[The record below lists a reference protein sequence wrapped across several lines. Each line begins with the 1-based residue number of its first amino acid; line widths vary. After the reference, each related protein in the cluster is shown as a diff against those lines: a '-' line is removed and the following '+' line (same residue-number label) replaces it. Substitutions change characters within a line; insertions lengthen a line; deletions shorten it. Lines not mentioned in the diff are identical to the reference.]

1 MAKVI
6 TLVQKQP
13 PTVVA
18 HYRPSAVAMYMEYFQ
33 SIGRRD
39 DAELCRQALK
49 LCTVRTVPV
58 SDALAKVMGSVN
70 ASTVMQAIL

>member
-13 PTVVA
+13 PTAVA
-18 HYRPSAVAMYMEYFQ
+18 HYRPSAVAMYMEYFE
-33 SIGRRD
+33 STRRRE
-39 DAELCRQALK
+39 DAELCRSALK
-49 LCTVRTVPV
+49 LCTVRTVPI
-58 SDALAKVMGSVN
+58 SDALVKVMESVN